1 MFLSIK
7 IDKGNNDYLVTS
19 IRFYFLILIIMIL
32 LHEERA
38 SWRIIH
44 KWQMKASR
52 KVAQEITLSFK
63 VRGKRDVQDIGRS
76 NRIVRSEKKKVGD
89 LIKVYLSVSRKGK
102 RKMCTT
108 D

>member
-1 MFLSIK
+1 M
-7 IDKGNNDYLVTS
+7 
-19 IRFYFLILIIMIL
+19 MIV
-32 LHEERA
+32 LHEENNPQVA
-38 SWRIIH
+38 DETL
-44 KWQMKASR
+44 K

-63 VRGKRDVQDIGRS
+63 VRGKKDVQDIGRS

>member
-1 MFLSIK
+1 MK
-7 IDKGNNDYLVTS
+7 
-19 IRFYFLILIIMIL
+19 
-32 LHEERA
+32 
-38 SWRIIH
+38 RIIH
-44 KWQMKASR
+44 KWQMKASK
-52 KVAQEITLSFK
+52 KVAQEIRPSFK
-63 VRGKRDVQDIGRS
+63 VRDKMDVQDIGRS

>member
-1 MFLSIK
+1 M
-7 IDKGNNDYLVTS
+7 
-19 IRFYFLILIIMIL
+19 MIVF
-32 LHEERA
+32 HEENNPQVA
-38 SWRIIH
+38 DESL
-44 KWQMKASR
+44 KVK
-52 KVAQEITLSFK
+52 KVAQEIRPSFK
-63 VRGKRDVQDIGRS
+63 VRGKMDVQDIGRS